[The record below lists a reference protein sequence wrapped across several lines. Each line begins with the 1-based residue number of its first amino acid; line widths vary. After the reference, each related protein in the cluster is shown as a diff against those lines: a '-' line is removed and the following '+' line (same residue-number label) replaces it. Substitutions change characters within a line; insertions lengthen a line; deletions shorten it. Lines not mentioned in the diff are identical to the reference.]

1 MTRAIS
7 LMAALLSSVAAEQ
20 YGPTHIYTDSIPDI
34 EEAAQNVLRK
44 ANIDPTMTRS
54 VRFKPFQQ
62 YWDQLPEDSP
72 LRGAEWTWRINVSNI
87 AAPGAEPEDGGIRA
101 TVDPHVVSTTFDFS
115 WPGSGNFSSAFGGMW
130 KPLCLSDLGSL
141 DPVYPSASWTDLP
154 VNVTNGYTEDDTD
167 STSCVPAL
175 GQACVDAMLAARG
188 GAIYAIP
195 DGTGPGCLPGAK
207 SWQDLPECASTFGYS
222 ASVGQPLSQSLN
234 GLRLDNTS
242 SANTSDPRAEWTSGS
257 GFYGWVSGPQ
267 NGSGSQAYYTATN
280 QLRVLMINANLN
292 GANNS
297 EVVGGPQL
305 LCTRVNATKLPDVDG
320 DGDGTVLTSEAVL
333 ESYGIGNE
341 GSRSWALALFS
352 STLACIITLL
362 L

>member
-1 MTRAIS
+1 
-7 LMAALLSSVAAEQ
+7 
-20 YGPTHIYTDSIPDI
+20 
-34 EEAAQNVLRK
+34 
-44 ANIDPTMTRS
+44 MTRS
-54 VRFKPFQQ
+54 
-62 YWDQLPEDSP
+62 YWDELPEDSL
-72 LRGAEWTWRINVSNI
+72 LRGAEWTWRINISDI
-87 AAPGAEPEDGGIRA
+87 AAPNAEPEDGGIWA
-101 TVDPHVVSTTFDFS
+101 TIDPHVVSITFDFL
-115 WPGSGNFSSAFGGMW
+115 WPGSGNFLSALGGIW
-130 KPLCLSDLGSL
+130 KPLYLSDLGSL

-167 STSCVPAL
+167 T
-175 GQACVDAMLAARG
+175 CVDAMLAARG

-195 DGTGPGCLPGAK
+195 DGMGPGYLPAAK
-207 SWQDLPECASTFGYS
+207 SWQDLPECADTFGYS

-234 GLRLDNTS
+234 GLRLDNTF
-242 SANTSDPRAEWTSGS
+242 SANTSNPRAEWTSGS

-267 NGSGSQAYYTATN
+267 NGSGSQAYHTATN

-333 ESYGIGNE
+333 ESYGIG
-341 GSRSWALALFS
+341 SRSWALALFS
-352 STLACIITLL
+352 STLACIIMLL
-362 L
+362 